1 MTRTV
6 YLHVGSPKSGTTY
19 LQRVLDGNRKVLAD
33 RGVLVVGRD
42 QGTRVQAALQVREDP
57 RWEKLPADRRDQW
70 GRLVREIRDW
80 SGPTAVLS
88 YELFSAASA
97 EQAARA
103 IGDLAGLDV
112 HVVITA
118 RDLARSVPSAWQERL
133 KFGLTTPLEDW
144 KPPKAEAPRSEWGW
158 RTTDPTSVAERW
170 GAGAGL
176 AADHVHVVTVP
187 RSPADPT
194 ELWRR
199 FAAACGLTD
208 VPVDLDLPRVN
219 ESLGAVGAELL
230 RRVNERLGAP
240 LDNSREKARW
250 LRDTLAHRVI
260 APRRDEPLAM
270 TDRQYDEAQARA
282 EQAIATLAASGHVVH
297 GDLDDLRATR
307 PTGRLSGE
315 VSDAEV
321 LDAALDALRDLLL
334 LWRADTEGAAAS
346 AGERSTPGAAPA
358 RSRLRRIAQ
367 RVTAPAVD
375 RADAQLR
382 ARIEELEAEVA
393 RSRALHQ
400 RVAMLQDVVTEL
412 LLPADLADGEVTA
425 AALRTYR
432 TDSL

>member
-19 LQRVLDGNRKVLAD
+19 LQRVLDGNRAALAD

-57 RWEKLPADRRDQW
+57 RWESLPADRRDQW
-70 GRLVREIRDW
+70 GRLVAEIRAWD
-80 SGPTAVLS
+80 GPTAILS

-97 EQAARA
+97 EQAERA

-144 KPPKAEAPRSEWGW
+144 RPPKAEAPRSEWGW
-158 RTTDPTSVAERW
+158 RTTDPASVAERW
-170 GAGAGL
+170 GATL
-176 AADHVHVVTVP
+176 PADHVHVVTVP

-199 FAAACGLTD
+199 FAAACGLAD

-260 APRRDEPLAM
+260 ARRRDEPLAM
-270 TDRQYDEAQARA
+270 TDAQYDEARARA

-297 GDLDDLRATR
+297 GDLEDLRATR
-307 PTGRLSGE
+307 PTGRLSGD
-315 VSDAEV
+315 VTDAEV

-334 LWRADTEGAAAS
+334 LWRADTTRGAGRGS
-346 AGERSTPGAAPA
+346 GAGTTGAAP
-358 RSRLRRIAQ
+358 SGGRLRRIAQ
-367 RVTAPAVD
+367 RVAAPAVG
-375 RADAQLR
+375 RADEQLR
-382 ARIEELEAEVA
+382 ARIAELEAEVSA
-393 RSRALHQ
+393 SRALHQ

-425 AALRTYR
+425 AALRAYR
-432 TDSL
+432 AESL

>member
-19 LQRVLDGNRKVLAD
+19 LQRVLDGNRTVLAD
-33 RGVLVVGRD
+33 QGVLVVGRD

-70 GRLVREIRDW
+70 GRLVKEIRDW
-80 SGPTAVLS
+80 SGPSAILS

-170 GAGAGL
+170 GAGL

-199 FAAACGLTD
+199 FGAACGIAD
-208 VPVDLDLPRVN
+208 APVDLDLPRVN

-260 APRRDEPLAM
+260 APRQDQPLAM

-307 PTGRLSGE
+307 PSGRLSGE

-334 LWRADTEGAAAS
+334 LWRADTTGEAGEGSAS
-346 AGERSTPGAAPA
+346 AGAATAPA
-358 RSRLRRIAQ
+358 GGRLRRIAQ
-367 RVTAPAVD
+367 RVAAPAVD
-375 RADAQLR
+375 RSEEQLR
-382 ARIEELEAEVA
+382 RRITELEAEVA
-393 RSRALHQ
+393 KSRALHQ

-412 LLPADLADGEVTA
+412 LLPADLADGDVTG

-432 TDSL
+432 ADSL